1 VQQDAAASAALLD
14 RARRGEGRAFEDLAR
29 GLEGPLFRHVLRILG
44 TSADAEDVV
53 QDAMVSAWRSMSS
66 FEGGS
71 FRAWIFRIA
80 TNRAID
86 VVRARRRR
94 GELPLEP
101 PEDAEVEWAE
111 PAAPGLEPA
120 EIASQAEALAA
131 VEVALL
137 GLPAEQRAALMLRDI
152 EGFSYEEI
160 AGITAVEIGT
170 VKSRIHRGRLA
181 VRNVL
186 VARGWRS
193 SAG

>member
-1 VQQDAAASAALLD
+1 VQHDSATNADLVD
-14 RARRGEGRAFEDLAR
+14 RARRGEARAFEDLAR
-29 GLEGPLFRHVLRILG
+29 GVEAPLYRHVYRILG
-44 TSADAEDVV
+44 NVDAEDVV
-53 QDAMVSAWRSMSS
+53 QDALISAWRSIGS

-71 FRAWIFRIA
+71 FRAWVFRIA

-111 PAAPGLEPA
+111 PVATTPDPA
-120 EIASQAEALAA
+120 EIASQGEALAV
-131 VEVALL
+131 VEEALR
-137 GLPAEQRAALMLRDI
+137 GLPAEQGAALMLRDI

-160 AGITAVEIGT
+160 AHITASEIGT
-170 VKSRIHRGRLA
+170 VKSRIHRARVG
-181 VRNVL
+181 VRNAL
-186 VARGWRS
+186 VSRGWRS

>member
-1 VQQDAAASAALLD
+1 MQQDAAASAALLD

-111 PAAPGLEPA
+111 PADPGLDLA

-152 EGFSYEEI
+152 EGFSYEET
-160 AGITAVEIGT
+160 AGVTAVEIGT

>member
-1 VQQDAAASAALLD
+1 MQHDAAADLLD
-14 RARRGEGRAFEDLAR
+14 RARRGDGRAFEDLAR
-29 GLEGPLFRHVLRILG
+29 TVEAPLYRHVLRILG
-44 TSADAEDVV
+44 TGADSEDVV
-53 QDAMVSAWRSMSS
+53 QDAMISAWRSIAS

-86 VVRARRRR
+86 VVRQRRRR

-111 PAAPGLEPA
+111 PVAGGPEPA
-120 EIASQAEALAA
+120 ELASQAEALAL
-131 VEVALL
+131 VEEALAA
-137 GLPAEQRAALMLRDI
+137 LPPEQRAVLVLRDV

-160 AGITAVEIGT
+160 AQITTAEVGT

-181 VRNVL
+181 VRNAL
-186 VARGWRS
+186 VAKGWRS
-193 SAG
+193 AAG